1 MRTTVFLGF
10 AALVIVPA
18 VHAQR
23 VQGGAQVVF
32 GDYREISGD
41 LHWRG
46 SGPGAWGSIQ
56 FHKFTLEGRLASV
69 KYVPVAGGTATAGFK
84 ATQLHGFARYYL
96 ANHIFAQL
104 GAPNRKTHPE
114 FDAPSLA
121 APPLGA
127 PRAHRLG
134 PAASIALPGHL
145 LPGAKF

>member
-46 SGPGAWGSIQ
+46 SGPGAWGSVQ
-56 FHKFTLEGRLASV
+56 FHKLTLEGRIASV
-69 KYVPVAGGTATAGFK
+69 KYVPVAAGPAPPRLKAPPPGGGPRHHLAGP
-84 ATQLHGFARYYL
+84 TLPPPGPPQP
-96 ANHIFAQL
+96 Q
-104 GAPNRKTHPE
+104 
-114 FDAPSLA
+114 DAP
-121 APPLGA
+121 
-127 PRAHRLG
+127 
-134 PAASIALPGHL
+134 
-145 LPGAKF
+145 

>member
-18 VHAQR
+18 VHDQR

-69 KYVPVAGGTATAGFK
+69 KYVPVAGGSATAGFK
-84 ATQLHGFARYYL
+84 PTHPDRFPPYYL
-96 ANHIFAQL
+96 PNPIFPHL
-104 GAPNRKTHPE
+104 
-114 FDAPSLA
+114 
-121 APPLGA
+121 PL
-127 PRAHRLG
+127 P
-134 PAASIALPGHL
+134 
-145 LPGAKF
+145 